1 MSEDEV
7 KKAEETKAE
16 EKPVEPKAEETSKTI
31 TRNLDAIVEELGQLT
46 VMEAADLAKKLA
58 KAWDIDLDNM
68 AAGVAPAGGGA
79 AGAPA
84 DADAPVTVILK
95 DFKEGT
101 KINVLKAIKAIKGLG
116 LMESKQ
122 FVEALPKEVD
132 SEIPRDKAEEIKKQ
146 LEEVGGNVEI
156 K

>member
-1 MSEDEV
+1 MSDEEV
-7 KKAEETKAE
+7 KKAEET
-16 EKPVEPKAEETSKTI
+16 PVEPKAEETSKKI

-79 AGAPA
+79 PVV
-84 DADAPVTVILK
+84 DADAPVAVILK
-95 DFKEGT
+95 DFKEGA
-101 KINVLKAIKAIKGLG
+101 KINVLKTVKAIKGLG

-122 FVEALPKEVD
+122 FVEALPKEID
-132 SEIPRDKAEEIKKQ
+132 SEIPRDKAEKIKKQ
-146 LEEVGGNVEI
+146 LEEAGGTVEI

>member
-1 MSEDEV
+1 MSDEEV
-7 KKAEETKAE
+7 KKAEET
-16 EKPVEPKAEETSKTI
+16 PVEPKAEETSKKI

-79 AGAPA
+79 PVV
-84 DADAPVTVILK
+84 DADAPVSVILK
-95 DFKEGT
+95 DFKEGA
-101 KINVLKAIKAIKGLG
+101 KINVLKTVKAIKGLG

-122 FVEALPKEVD
+122 FVEALPKEID
-132 SEIPRDKAEEIKKQ
+132 SEIPRDKAEKIKKQ
-146 LEEVGGNVEI
+146 LEEAGGTVEI

>member
-1 MSEDEV
+1 MSEEV

-16 EKPVEPKAEETSKTI
+16 EKPVEPKAVETSKTI

-79 AGAPA
+79 AEAP
-84 DADAPVTVILK
+84 ADAPVTVILK

-132 SEIPRDKAEEIKKQ
+132 SEIPREKAEEIKKQ